1 MSRAL
6 RLGIFIVAT
15 LAILAVGVFII
26 GSKQYLFK
34 PTYQLK
40 AQFDNVEGLD
50 QGGDVRLGGVHV
62 GTVRTIVL
70 PQKPGE
76 KVTVLMDLDDSTHA
90 IIKKNSVATIET
102 EGLLGNQYMAI
113 SSGSPGNPDVHDG
126 DTIAS
131 QPPLEM
137 ADLLDKASDLLDGSQ
152 KAIQNVTKA
161 SGNLESIS
169 AKIDRG
175 QGTVGAL
182 VNDKQLYNNLENTT
196 AALQKTMVQAQAGV
210 TDFQENMEAMKH
222 NFLLRGFFKA
232 RGYEDST
239 ELAKY
244 EVERLPQG
252 APMKEFAYP
261 AKQLFAKQ
269 DSAKLKNEKTLNA
282 GGEYLAKNNFGFAVV
297 VVTAGMEGDAQKDL
311 VLTEARAMVVRE
323 YLVEHYG
330 FDDNDFRTLGLGKQP
345 DEKSDKKGDWGTVKI
360 LIYPSGTE
368 VPPSKA
374 VQSSVSPQNNS
385 DQQTQKP
392 TEAAKPQ

>member
-1 MSRAL
+1 MSRAI

-15 LAILAVGVFII
+15 LALLATGVFII
-26 GSKQYLFK
+26 GSKQYLFRR
-34 PTYQLK
+34 TYQLK

-62 GTVRTIVL
+62 GTVRTIML
-70 PQKPGE
+70 PQKPGD
-76 KVTVLMDLDDSTHA
+76 KVTVLMDLDNSTHA

-113 SSGSPGNPDVHDG
+113 SSGSPGNPDVQDG
-126 DTIAS
+126 ETIAS

-137 ADLLDKASDLLDGSQ
+137 ADLLDKASDLLEGSQ
-152 KAIQNVTKA
+152 KAMQNVTKA
-161 SGNLESIS
+161 SANLQSIS
-169 AKIDRG
+169 AKIDGG

-182 VNDKQLYNNLENTT
+182 VNNRQLYDNLENTT
-196 AALQKTMVQAQAGV
+196 ASLQKTMVQAQVGV

-232 RGYEDST
+232 RGYEDSA

-252 APMKEFAYP
+252 APIKEFAYS

-269 DSAKLKNEKTLNA
+269 DSAKLKNEKSLNT

-297 VVTAGMEGDAQKDL
+297 VVSAGMEGDAQKDL

-323 YLVEHYG
+323 YLIEHFG
-330 FDDNDFRTLGLGKQP
+330 FDDNDFRTLGLGKQR
-345 DEKSDKKGDWGTVKI
+345 DEKSDKKDDWGTVKI

-368 VPPSKA
+368 VPPSKT
-374 VQSSVSPQNNS
+374 VQSTVSSQNTPA
-385 DQQTQKP
+385 QQTQDP
-392 TEAAKPQ
+392 TEATKPQ